1 MDSTRNTTSHEEARE
16 RIRRMLKER
25 LRRRREERDL
35 SQPPTHAED
44 PPLVHQAIKE
54 EEKEKAREARW
65 ASITNAVERST
76 SVAPI
81 APLPSTPST
90 TNQKVSSSEEGWVQS
105 DGRWAVQV
113 EVYDGNLPPSVRARL
128 EPVKGTHFR
137 FREKA
142 DEEAF
147 LSALSSPPE
156 QLATYQPTGKKDVTL
171 TSGDG
176 RLLGNIH
183 FLHMDGP
190 DIHRPEKYYMKFYLF
205 HFANQEILHDTRQRI
220 FQFLQGFSH
229 GPKRMIATPGYATPI
244 PPSGP
249 RMRRRIPTRRPTR
262 RRMIPRKGRSR
273 RRTRI

>member
-1 MDSTRNTTSHEEARE
+1 
-16 RIRRMLKER
+16 MLKER
-25 LRRRREERDL
+25 LRRRREEREL
-35 SQPPTHAED
+35 FKTPTHAED

-54 EEKEKAREARW
+54 EEKEKAREAQW

-76 SVAPI
+76 PF
-81 APLPSTPST
+81 APLPSTTPST
-90 TNQKVSSSEEGWVQS
+90 KQKVSSSDKGWIQS

-113 EVYDGNLPPSVRARL
+113 EVYDGNLPPSVGARL

-176 RLLGNIH
+176 RLLGSIH
-183 FLHMDGP
+183 FLHMDAP

-205 HFANQEILHDTRQRI
+205 HFANQEILHDTKQRI
-220 FQFLQGFSH
+220 LQFLRGFSH
-229 GPKRMIATPGYATPI
+229 GPKRTMTTPGYAAPM

-249 RMRRRIPTRRPTR
+249 RMRHRISTRRPTR
-262 RRMIPRKGRSR
+262 RRMIPRRGRSR

>member
-1 MDSTRNTTSHEEARE
+1 MDSTRNTTSPEEARE
-16 RIRRMLKER
+16 RIRRVLKER
-25 LRRRREERDL
+25 LRRRREERD
-35 SQPPTHAED
+35 PPTRPTRAEA

-65 ASITNAVERST
+65 ASITDVVERST
-76 SVAPI
+76 PVAPF
-81 APLPSTPST
+81 APLPSTPSA
-90 TNQKVSSSEEGWVQS
+90 TNQKMSSSEEGWVQS
-105 DGRWAVQV
+105 DGRWANQV

-156 QLATYQPTGKKDVTL
+156 QLATYHDTGKKDVTL

-176 RLLGNIH
+176 RLLGSIH

-205 HFANQEILHDTRQRI
+205 HFANQEILQDTKQRI
-220 FQFLQGFSH
+220 LHFLQGFLH
-229 GPKRMIATPGYATPI
+229 GTRVPRSALTP
-244 PPSGP
+244 S
-249 RMRRRIPTRRPTR
+249 RFRIPHRVHRRRPTR